1 VRKPVFFTGWLRTSR
16 LLLDA
21 EFEGMMA
28 GAEVLE
34 QDAHGIKV
42 VRLPNGDILKTF
54 RVKHL
59 ISSARIYSHAR
70 SFCRNADRLQ
80 VLGIPTVTIRQLFH
94 FADSGRSAVL
104 YQPLPG
110 NTLRQIAGSGN
121 LQDAL
126 LEQLGIFVAGLH
138 RSGIY
143 FRSLHLGNIVQTHA
157 GKLGLIDIA
166 DMSIMPWRLSCGQ
179 RLRNFR
185 HMCRLAEDRRQF
197 GRRGWKQLG
206 EAYEHKAGLGSLC
219 VRYFT
224 DRFDDLFR

>member
-21 EFEGMMA
+21 EFERMLA

-34 QDAHGIKV
+34 QDAHGVKV
-42 VRLPNGDILKTF
+42 LRLQSGDILKTF

-70 SFCRNADRLQ
+70 SFCRNADRLE
-80 VLGIPTVTIRQLFH
+80 VLGIPTVMIRQLFH
-94 FADSGRSAVL
+94 FVDSGRSAVL

-110 NTLRQIAGSGN
+110 NTLRQIAETGN
-121 LQDAL
+121 LEDL
-126 LEQLGIFVAGLH
+126 LMDHLGNFVADLH
-138 RSGIY
+138 RRGIY
-143 FRSLHLGNIVQTHA
+143 FRSLHLGNIVQTPD

-166 DMSIMPWRLSCGQ
+166 DMSIKPWQLSCGQ
-179 RLRNFR
+179 RMRNFR

-197 GRRGWKQLG
+197 GREGWKQLVD
-206 EAYEHKAGLGSLC
+206 AYLRRAGLGGFC
-219 VRYFT
+219 VRYLT
-224 DRFDDLFR
+224 GRFDGLFR